1 MGTLFS
7 GKSPER
13 RVQTKG
19 FQGKP
24 GGGTSVLGEQSS
36 SWVSQLA
43 KQSVEGFTGS
53 FYINC
58 FLRGYYCLKI
68 YCSNQPVS
76 PCFPSVA
83 TRKWELRVSFPWSVM
98 DRAGGGPQWEREP
111 RASGRHSI
119 SQEARGTGSCP
130 AWTRQ
135 QELSGTGQPGGPG
148 GLHLEDLTQ
157 RTRGSLVSPHGL
169 WPARPAAAPRPV
181 RTGSRERWPHGD
193 GAEERGWEGTQDR
206 ARPGAH
212 TSIRKTS

>member
-68 YCSNQPVS
+68 YCSNQPL
-76 PCFPSVA
+76 FLLA
-83 TRKWELRVSFPWSVM
+83 FRVWLPESGNYACRS
-98 DRAGGGPQWEREP
+98 RGP
-111 RASGRHSI
+111 
-119 SQEARGTGSCP
+119 
-130 AWTRQ
+130 
-135 QELSGTGQPGGPG
+135 
-148 GLHLEDLTQ
+148 
-157 RTRGSLVSPHGL
+157 
-169 WPARPAAAPRPV
+169 
-181 RTGSRERWPHGD
+181 
-193 GAEERGWEGTQDR
+193 
-206 ARPGAH
+206 
-212 TSIRKTS
+212 